1 MTTRVEQHPVVL
13 EDVKPISDVEDT
25 QAQAQGEDSPADEPL
40 AVKPSEP
47 VSDAKVAEDT
57 QVQASE
63 VCGHLD
69 DRVLGENAN
78 ELFLELNSIQL
89 IMRPHKMSLMQTQL
103 RK

>member
-25 QAQAQGEDSPADEPL
+25 QAQAQGEDSPAVEPFAVAAEPL
-40 AVKPSEP
+40 EP

-63 VCGHLD
+63 VCGQ
-69 DRVLGENAN
+69 
-78 ELFLELNSIQL
+78 S
-89 IMRPHKMSLMQTQL
+89 
-103 RK
+103 